1 MSKELV
7 LQTKDLTDVGI
18 TSQLT
23 SNDLLEVVATDLFD
37 KFMAEITDVVKQTG
51 VLREKYKTILQPEF
65 DVMKSELVKAKM
77 IGIKDE
83 PNTGYSKVDG
93 NDWQSYV
100 YCHGLDVSEKDRGTK
115 VAIDRSEFSFAYP
128 KTPEAKVKLT
138 LSIDDREQEKEKIV
152 NGIKCI
158 VNTNTNKNFER
169 VITIKTDRFKN
180 LLNEIREHNK
190 RVDLVMELM
199 PANGLLSVERFTRE
213 ARVKMNKKILSAQ
226 SPDFRKKIS
235 QLFNIQL

>member
-37 KFMAEITDVVKQTG
+37 KFMAEITDVVKETG
-51 VLREKYKTILQPEF
+51 TLRDKTNALMQPEY
-65 DVMKSELVKAKM
+65 DVMKSDLIKAKM
-77 IGIKDE
+77 VATKDSL
-83 PNTGYSKVDG
+83 NFGYSKVNGD
-93 NDWQSYV
+93 DWAANIT
-100 YCHGLDVSEKDRGTK
+100 CHGLDVCEKDRGTK
-115 VAIDRSEFSFAYP
+115 VTVDHNEFYLSYP
-128 KTPEAKVKLT
+128 KTPEAKVMIKAT
-138 LSIDDREQEKEKIV
+138 VGDREEDKDKV
-152 NGIKCI
+152 VDGIKCHI
-158 VNTNTNKNFER
+158 WTSVEKKFER
-169 VITIKTDRFKN
+169 AVTIKTERFKT
-180 LLNEIREHNK
+180 LLSEIKEHNK
-190 RVDLVMELM
+190 RVDLVRELM